1 MTPEEQT
8 PVVKKNS
15 KKIILAVVIIAIVVA
30 GFFGLNLYKTY
41 FAGNVVENNTYLYIK
56 TGATIDKVYQDI
68 ADKGLLKD
76 ITSFKDAAKKMD
88 LAAKLKPGR
97 YKLVKGM
104 TNRTLINHIKA
115 GNQEPVK
122 LKFQNIR
129 KKDDFAGYLS
139 KSLEADSVAFLSV
152 LDSAA
157 LVEKFG
163 FNTDNS
169 YTMFIPNTYEMYWN
183 TTPLEFFDRMQ
194 KEYDKFWTASRKQ
207 KAAALNLST
216 QQVTVLA
223 SIVDAEALYDKE
235 MPIIAGL
242 YLNRLNKGILLQADP
257 TVIFANND
265 FTVKR
270 VTGPLLRVESKYNT
284 YKYAGL
290 PPGPIMMPS
299 INAIDAVLSPDK
311 NNYIYMCA
319 KEDFSGYH
327 AFASTKEQHE
337 INARKYRAALDKRNI
352 YR

>member
-1 MTPEEQT
+1 M
-8 PVVKKNS
+8 KKS
-15 KKIILAVVIIAIVVA
+15 TKIILIALLAVMIV
-30 GFFGLNLYKTY
+30 GGYFGLKFYKVY
-41 FAGNVVENNTYLYIK
+41 FAPNTTGKEKYLYVR
-56 TGATIDKVYQDI
+56 TGHNLDDLYQEI
-68 ADKGLLKD
+68 RLKD
-76 ITSFKDAAKKMD
+76 VLTDIGSFSQAAAKMN
-88 LAAKLKPGR
+88 LANALKPGR
-97 YKLVKGM
+97 YTIKKGM
-104 TNRTLINHIKA
+104 NNRTLINMLKS

-129 KKDDFAGYLS
+129 KKENFAAYLAKNLES
-139 KSLEADSVAFLSV
+139 DSLTFINL

-157 LVEKFG
+157 LIEKYG
-163 FNTDNS
+163 FNKDNS

-183 TTPLEFFDRMQ
+183 TTPIDFFNKMQ
-194 KEYDKFWTASRKQ
+194 KEYEKFWNADRKA
-207 KAAALNLST
+207 KAAALNLT
-216 QQVTVLA
+216 PIQVTILA

-257 TVIFANND
+257 TVIFANDD

-270 VTGPLLRVESKYNT
+270 VTNSLLQVQSRYNT

-299 INAIDAVLSPDK
+299 INAIDAVLNKDN

-327 AFASTKEQHE
+327 NFAVTVQEHE
-337 INARKYRAALDKRNI
+337 RNAKKYRDALNKRNI
-352 YR
+352 FK